1 MSSENLPDLNPNGV
15 DDTAT
20 FWKITL
26 GLLPVA
32 GPIFA
37 EIVGALIPNQRM
49 DRITEFLKILD
60 QRLGALGYDME
71 TLKEKMTEESYT
83 NLFEE
88 GTWQAARTSSTE
100 RKEYI
105 ANLLVNGLN
114 DEVLDELQKGVFLKI
129 LSELN
134 DAEILIL
141 YSYTYKMQ
149 RDEEFHELHQGIL
162 IGPSAH
168 MGSDSDEINDE
179 TVYKTYREKL
189 VRLNL
194 LNLTFPSVKKGE
206 IPEFDPKT
214 GMIKS
219 RGHELTSLGRLFLK
233 YIGLEDIF

>member
-1 MSSENLPDLNPNGV
+1 MSSENLPDVNQNGV
-15 DDTAT
+15 DDTAS
-20 FWKITL
+20 FLKIAAGFVPL
-26 GLLPVA
+26 A

-37 EIVGALIPNQRM
+37 EIIGSLIPNQRM

-60 QRLGALGYDME
+60 IRVQALGHDWE
-71 TLKEKMTEESYT
+71 TLREKMTEESFM

-88 GTWQAARTSSTE
+88 GTWQAARASSTE
-100 RKEYI
+100 QKEYI
-105 ANLLVNGLN
+105 ANLLANGID

-141 YSYTYKMQ
+141 YSYTHKMWNDADFYEQ
-149 RDEEFHELHQGIL
+149 HKDIL
-162 IGPSAH
+162 IGPIAH
-168 MGSDSDEINDE
+168 TGSDSDDINDE

-189 VRLNL
+189 IRLNL

-206 IPEFDPKT
+206 IPDFDPKT
-214 GMIKS
+214 GIMKS

>member
-1 MSSENLPDLNPNGV
+1 MSTENLPDLNPNGV

-26 GLLPVA
+26 DLLPVA
-32 GPIFA
+32 GPIFS
-37 EIVGALIPNQRM
+37 EIIGSLIPNQRM

-60 QRLGALGYDME
+60 QRLGALGHDVE
-71 TLKEKMTEESYT
+71 TLKEKMTEESYI

-88 GTWQAARTSSTE
+88 GTWQAARASSTE

-114 DEVLDELQKGVFLKI
+114 DEALNELQKGVFLKI

-134 DAEILIL
+134 DAEIIIL
-141 YSYTYKMQ
+141 NSYTLQVRHDQEYQEKHK
-149 RDEEFHELHQGIL
+149 DIL
-162 IGPSAH
+162 MAPIAHLSA
-168 MGSDSDEINDE
+168 DSDTINDSI
-179 TVYKTYREKL
+179 VYKTYREKL
-189 VRLNL
+189 IRLNL
-194 LNLTFPSVKKGE
+194 LNYTFPSIKKGE

-214 GMIKS
+214 GMMKS